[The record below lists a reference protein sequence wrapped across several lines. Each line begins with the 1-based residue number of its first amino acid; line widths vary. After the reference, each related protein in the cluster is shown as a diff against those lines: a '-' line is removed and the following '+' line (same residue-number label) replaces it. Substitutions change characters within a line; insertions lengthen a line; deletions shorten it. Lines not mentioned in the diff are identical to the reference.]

1 MAPTH
6 FIYVQISVG
15 TINDGFGDYCVVLP
29 IENNR
34 YGTGIS
40 NFYEMFLQSRAC
52 HLGLVGGDIWSISIV
67 YVDQWCSQLECEV
80 PVLLKKKAQ
89 HKERENLIIARSVDN
104 RSISPSIYKICC

>member
-15 TINDGFGDYCVVLP
+15 TINDGFGDDYVVLP

-40 NFYEMFLQSRAC
+40 NFYEMFLQSWAC
-52 HLGLVGGDIWSISIV
+52 HLGLSGVDI
-67 YVDQWCSQLECEV
+67 
-80 PVLLKKKAQ
+80 
-89 HKERENLIIARSVDN
+89 
-104 RSISPSIYKICC
+104 